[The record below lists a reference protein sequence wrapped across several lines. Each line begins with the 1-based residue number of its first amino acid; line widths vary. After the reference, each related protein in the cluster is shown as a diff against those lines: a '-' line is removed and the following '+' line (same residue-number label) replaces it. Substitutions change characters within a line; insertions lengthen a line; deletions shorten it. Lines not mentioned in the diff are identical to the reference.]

1 MRRTPAN
8 SLTNTFDSGRCFC
21 FYSNEGHIDSYSLI
35 GEVQTKHDKLLL
47 YTGTHGSSEA
57 IYNSIYFKSLNLE
70 SLKRQKINFL
80 DRKVPRCHKTAHHKV
95 KTKPKA
101 RKTSPVRPLSMC
113 PPMASNRKKKEKGV
127 SLHSKKLS
135 LLFLKI
141 KTKNKTNKNTPDLKG
156 GCNTKT
162 LLPFVEIKLLIIL
175 KL

>member
-1 MRRTPAN
+1 MQ
-8 SLTNTFDSGRCFC
+8 S
-21 FYSNEGHIDSYSLI
+21 
-35 GEVQTKHDKLLL
+35 KHDKLLL

-80 DRKVPRCHKTAHHKV
+80 DRKVPHCHKTSHHKV
-95 KTKPKA
+95 KTKPQ
-101 RKTSPVRPLSMC
+101 RLRLSDHFQC
-113 PPMASNRKKKEKGV
+113 FHPWLLTGKKGKKGNLYTV
-127 SLHSKKLS
+127 KKLN

-141 KTKNKTNKNTPDLKG
+141 KTENETNKNTPDLKG

-162 LLPFVEIKLLIIL
+162 LLPSVEIKLVIIL